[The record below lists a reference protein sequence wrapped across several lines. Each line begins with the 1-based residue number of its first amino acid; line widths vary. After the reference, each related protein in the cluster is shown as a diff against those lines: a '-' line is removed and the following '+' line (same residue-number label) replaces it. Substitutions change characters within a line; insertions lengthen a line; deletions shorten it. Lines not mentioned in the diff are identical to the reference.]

1 MPHMTIM
8 RGGPGSGKSW
18 FVRNLVPLS
27 ISPVPPTVCSA
38 DDFFI
43 NDEGEYS
50 FDPKWLGR
58 AHGACL
64 KKCVE
69 AIMRREDVIIDNTNS
84 KQEEMLPY
92 LALCQAFD
100 YSCAVV
106 RVLCDPEVAWG
117 RQKHGLPRDKFDDI
131 HTTVRQQQVPKLY
144 RGAPWLIIK
153 DREQIGKIVAA
164 GDMPPDL
171 YDSDGNGVT
180 ITSGTL
186 LRLTDWTPHRPGFKA
201 GNYWTVETLDGLY
214 HGSQVYDYELSQPGV
229 LDKLWIAQKE
239 PDGPGS

>member
-1 MPHMTIM
+1 MSYDAYCDRCDVFDHIE
-8 RGGPGSGKSW
+8 GSPECIKYFAG
-18 FVRNLVPLS
+18 
-27 ISPVPPTVCSA
+27 
-38 DDFFI
+38 
-43 NDEGEYS
+43 
-50 FDPKWLGR
+50 
-58 AHGACL
+58 
-64 KKCVE
+64 VE
-69 AIMRREDVIIDNTNS
+69 I
-84 KQEEMLPY
+84 P
-92 LALCQAFD
+92 F
-100 YSCAVV
+100 
-106 RVLCDPEVAWG
+106 
-117 RQKHGLPRDKFDDI
+117 QKFK
-131 HTTVRQQQVPKLY
+131 
-144 RGAPWLIIK
+144 
-153 DREQIGKIVAA
+153 REQIGKIVAA